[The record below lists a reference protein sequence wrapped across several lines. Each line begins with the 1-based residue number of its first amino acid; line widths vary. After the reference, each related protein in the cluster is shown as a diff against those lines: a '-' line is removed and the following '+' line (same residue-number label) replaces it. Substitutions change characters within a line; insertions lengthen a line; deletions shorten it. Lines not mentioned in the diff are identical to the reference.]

1 MHLVGQSLKK
11 AREEKE
17 LDIKY
22 ISENLNISREFIKKI
37 EEDDFTDDENKVY
50 LLGHIRSYANFLKLD
65 SDLIINNFKMQTSF
79 YDKKIDTELKR
90 PLDEN
95 ITLNHHLLLSIN

>member
-17 LDIKY
+17 LAIKY

-37 EEDDFTDDENKVY
+37 EKDDFTDDENKVY
-50 LLGHIRSYANFLKLD
+50 LLGHIRSYANFLKLVRLKCLPQED
-65 SDLIINNFKMQTSF
+65 QDILLDQ
-79 YDKKIDTELKR
+79 DKLQYICQNANLKIFAR
-90 PLDEN
+90 N
-95 ITLNHHLLLSIN
+95 R